1 MVLVVNL
8 FDRDFAHAREAHG
21 CDACGVLPA
30 SKIQYV
36 RDQMTW
42 DGITLFTDQCIPYVD
57 QVQSRIKIAWI
68 IEPPV
73 IRNIWYVHHKQLE
86 EKFDYILTYDQSLI
100 DSNPQKY
107 IRYHLS
113 SVRIPEPD
121 RKMYEKTKLLSL
133 VLSSKKDAVGHRLR
147 HDIAEKFGSS
157 RMDIYGDK
165 YIPYPDCLVA
175 YKDYAFVIV
184 TMNCKMNYFFA
195 EYLTH
200 AFVTGAVPIFW
211 GCPKI
216 DEIFNPRGMIVFDTL
231 DDLEK
236 ILPTLTFELY
246 ETMKPYILENFE
258 KAKNYISTDDSVADG
273 IARLNSS
280 LTASGVTN

>member
-1 MVLVVNL
+1 MVLTVNL
-8 FDRDFAHAREAHG
+8 FDRDFAHAREMHG

-36 RDQMTW
+36 RDQMNW
-42 DGITLFTDQCIPYVD
+42 DGITLFTDQCMSYVD

-73 IRNIWYVHHKQLE
+73 IRNVWYINHKQLE

-100 DSNPQKY
+100 DGNPQKY
-107 IRYHLS
+107 IKYNLS

-121 RKMYEKTKLLSL
+121 RSMYEKTKLLSL
-133 VLSSKKDAVGHRLR
+133 VLSGKKDAIGHRLR
-147 HDIAEKFGSS
+147 HDIAEKFGA
-157 RMDIYGDK
+157 RMDTYGGQ
-165 YIPYPDCLVA
+165 YIPYPECLVA

-184 TMNCKMNYFFA
+184 TMNCKMDYFFA

-200 AFVTGAVPIFW
+200 AFVTGAIPIFW

-216 DEIFNPRGMIVFDTL
+216 GEIFNPKGIIEFDTL

-246 ETMKPYILENFE
+246 ESMKPYALDNFE
-258 KAKNYISTDDSVADG
+258 KAKGYISTDDSVADG
-273 IARLNSS
+273 IAHLNNS
-280 LTASGVTN
+280 LTMSGVTN